1 MAGVAVSHISR
12 LLVVNGFFC
21 IPIPIVPEETIEL
34 GGSELGGFQA
44 ALSRRIAKTDAKII
58 QQLWFIYY

>member
-34 GGSELGGFQA
+34 GGSELGGF
-44 ALSRRIAKTDAKII
+44 
-58 QQLWFIYY
+58 